1 MKSGE
6 KADTVAKYKV
16 GGGGVDSDGEVPDP
30 VHIMAQGEAAVAP
43 TPSTPR
49 SQFSRQLPFPG
60 VHHFHSTP
68 LNCCL
73 IIGVFTR
80 PNTMADI

>member
-43 TPSTPR
+43 TLILPEVSFLDSSHSLECIIFTP
-49 SQFSRQLPFPG
+49 PP
-60 VHHFHSTP
+60 
-68 LNCCL
+68 
-73 IIGVFTR
+73 
-80 PNTMADI
+80 